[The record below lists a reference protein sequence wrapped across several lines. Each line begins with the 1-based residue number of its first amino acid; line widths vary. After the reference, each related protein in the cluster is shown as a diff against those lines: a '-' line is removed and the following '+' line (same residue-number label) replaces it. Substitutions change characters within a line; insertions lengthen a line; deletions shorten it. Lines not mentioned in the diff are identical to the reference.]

1 MLSSLEAH
9 HPLASAPT
17 HLTFSGLNQL
27 LDLLP
32 DAMVVVNQEGTMV
45 MVSQQAEAA
54 FGYTRFR
61 TAGSAT
67 SENPASLNV
76 SVGSYHPSG
85 AVISPHHALVRW
97 AIGLPLVWRKKDGSE
112 FPVDI

>member
-1 MLSSLEAH
+1 
-9 HPLASAPT
+9 
-17 HLTFSGLNQL
+17 

-54 FGYTRFR
+54 FGYTRSE

-67 SENPASLNV
+67 RNPA
-76 SVGSYHPSG
+76 P
-85 AVISPHHALVRW
+85 
-97 AIGLPLVWRKKDGSE
+97 
-112 FPVDI
+112 